1 MSKALNL
8 LFLIEKIDLNDFQNV
23 SGSGKE
29 MGQAYIN
36 FIRNSMDIIRSKVND
51 ELWILNFFEVSNP
64 NRLGKLDFSQTLGTW
79 I

>member
-1 MSKALNL
+1 MIFFN
-8 LFLIEKIDLNDFQNV
+8 FLQNV

-36 FIRNSMDIIRSKVND
+36 FARNSMDQIRSKVND
-51 ELWILNFFEVSNP
+51 ELWILNFFEVSINL
-64 NRLGKLDFSQTLGTW
+64 RKALFIIYCVSFGDISAAAEH